1 MKVDYTVTGC
11 EGMDC
16 IQMAK
21 NSGEGKLRVLMDN
34 SMCVSLL
41 LIKSETFRNQ
51 LSDYQVFQI
60 NSTALNLFYFR
71 YVSNV

>member
-21 NSGEGKLRVLMDN
+21 NSGEGKLRVLVDN
-34 SMCVSLL
+34 LMCVRLL
-41 LIKSETFRNQ
+41 LIKGEIFRNQ
-51 LSDYQVFQI
+51 MSDYQVYQI
-60 NSTALNLFYFR
+60 NSTTLNLFYFR